1 VLLDHC
7 EIGTDSIVAAQAL
20 VRAGEI
26 VPPRSMVA
34 GIPAK
39 RIRDVTEKDL
49 EWKRMATRDYMRLP
63 PLYHQSLK
71 PAEPL
76 RAVETNRK
84 RNYAC
89 ESLPKHEV
97 R

>member
-1 VLLDHC
+1 MQVIILC
-7 EIGTDSIVAAQAL
+7 GGQGT
-20 VRAGEI
+20 
-26 VPPRSMVA
+26 
-34 GIPAK
+34 

-63 PLYHQSLK
+63 PAYHAGLK

-76 RAVETNRK
+76 RAAEANRK

-89 ESLPKHEV
+89 ESLPKHTM